1 MKRGLEKTSLI
12 KSWVQNKEEMF
23 SKISDTFNKSAEWSC
38 IVLLVAMTV
47 VTFAQVFFRFVIVHS
62 LPWSEE
68 FSRYALVWASFL
80 GASIALKRG
89 LHIGVGVFMARLP
102 EEKRRL
108 VYLITLVMMTLFL
121 FVVIAKGFQMASFN
135 MKQSSPAMRIPM
147 GFPYL
152 AIPTGSL
159 IMVLHLL
166 NEMILGWRRKGGL
179 IALEKGEEK
188 KRLEAGF

>member
-1 MKRGLEKTSLI
+1 MLSRLS
-12 KSWVQNKEEMF
+12 NF
-23 SKISDTFNKSAEWSC
+23 CNRFAEGGC
-38 IVLLVAMTV
+38 LVLLIAICG

-89 LHIGVGVFMARLP
+89 LHIGVEAFVAKLP
-102 EEKRRL
+102 NEKRRPL
-108 VYLITLVMMTLFL
+108 YLLTLILILIFL
-121 FVVIAKGFQMASFN
+121 FTVMVKGFQLALFN

-152 AIPTGSL
+152 GIPIGVFFM
-159 IMVLHLL
+159 IIHLL
-166 NEMILGWRRKGGL
+166 DQLLLGLGQRKGLVG
-179 IALEKGEEK
+179 IEKTEEM
-188 KRLEAGF
+188 KRVEAGF

>member
-1 MKRGLEKTSLI
+1 MLSR
-12 KSWVQNKEEMF
+12 
-23 SKISDTFNKSAEWSC
+23 ISYYANKSTEWSC
-38 IVLLVAMTV
+38 LVLIVAMTV
-47 VTFAQVFFRFVIVHS
+47 VTFAQVFFRFVVVHS

-89 LHIGVGVFMARLP
+89 LHIGVGAFVAKLP
-102 EEKRRL
+102 KEKRRL
-108 VYLITLVMMTLFL
+108 IYLITLVMITFFL
-121 FVVIAKGFQMASFN
+121 IVVIVKGVQMASFN

-152 AIPTGSL
+152 AIPVGSL
-159 IMVLHLL
+159 VMVIHLL
-166 NEMILGWRRKGGL
+166 DELILGWKRRAGL
-179 IALEKGEEK
+179 VGMEKAEEE

>member
-1 MKRGLEKTSLI
+1 
-12 KSWVQNKEEMF
+12 MF
-23 SKISDTFNKSAEWSC
+23 SKISDYFNKSAEWSC
-38 IVLLVAMTV
+38 LVLLVAMTV

-108 VYLITLVMMTLFL
+108 IYLITLVMITLFL
-121 FVVIAKGFQMASFN
+121 FVVIVKGFQMASFN

-152 AIPTGSL
+152 AIPVGSL

-166 NEMILGWRRKGGL
+166 DEMMKGWRRKGRL
-179 IALEKGEEK
+179 IGLEKDEEK
-188 KRLEAGF
+188 RRLEAGF

>member
-1 MKRGLEKTSLI
+1 ML
-12 KSWVQNKEEMF
+12 
-23 SKISDTFNKSAEWSC
+23 SKVSHYCNRCAEWGC
-38 IVLLVAMTV
+38 LALLVTMTV

-89 LHIGVGVFMARLP
+89 LHIGVEAFVAKLSKEKKRLI
-102 EEKRRL
+102 
-108 VYLITLVMMTLFL
+108 YLITLAIIILFL
-121 FVVIAKGFQMASFN
+121 VVVVIKGFQMAFFN

-152 AIPTGSL
+152 AIPVGSL
-159 IMVLHLL
+159 IMIIHLL
-166 NEMILGWRRKGGL
+166 NELTLGWKHGKGLAGM
-179 IALEKGEEK
+179 EKTEEE